1 MKRNIQLENYFQGQI
16 KEVDDI
22 PAIPPTFKKKENKE
36 YQQLMEK
43 FITEQKKIFES
54 WRDSDKQLQ
63 NLRIIDMD
71 KYNPLGFNIDIN
83 YEEIFINNL
92 LINFRQK
99 STYIKLKIASK
110 ICIYNYVIFLGED
123 KNKDLIPILIY
134 DAENYYS
141 LNLDDW
147 ERVQDFYSEGKYI
160 LIINPNY
167 VIYDEKSM
175 KQKEQMDS
183 YVYLL
188 MRLFYLITKKI

>member
-63 NLRIIDMD
+63 NLRIINMD

-83 YEEIFINNL
+83 YEEIFI
-92 LINFRQK
+92 I
-99 STYIKLKIASK
+99 
-110 ICIYNYVIFLGED
+110 
-123 KNKDLIPILIY
+123 
-134 DAENYYS
+134 
-141 LNLDDW
+141 
-147 ERVQDFYSEGKYI
+147 
-160 LIINPNY
+160 
-167 VIYDEKSM
+167 
-175 KQKEQMDS
+175 
-183 YVYLL
+183 
-188 MRLFYLITKKI
+188 